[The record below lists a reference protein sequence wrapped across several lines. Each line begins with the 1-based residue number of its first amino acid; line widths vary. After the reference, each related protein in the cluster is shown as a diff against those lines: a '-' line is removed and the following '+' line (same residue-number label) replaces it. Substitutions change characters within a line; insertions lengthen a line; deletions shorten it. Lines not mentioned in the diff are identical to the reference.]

1 MKSIN
6 DIKKALY
13 REKPIATNKF
23 NLGGFV
29 YYEAV
34 LSEIGTVT
42 FAVPN
47 KEADNFGSSE
57 PAQLLIRWLY
67 KD

>member
-1 MKSIN
+1 MKSKN

-13 REKPIATNKF
+13 KEKPTAIIKSVT
-23 NLGGFV
+23 GRFV

-34 LSEIGTVT
+34 LSEIGPVT
-42 FAVPN
+42 FAVPI
-47 KEADNFGSSE
+47 KEAENFDSSE

-67 KD
+67 KY